1 MLETISDLLSSRR
14 IPQLDEVQMSALLHH
29 LFKTRE
35 RALRFQVAEV
45 VYRYDHD
52 HPNAQDVFLACT
64 LPSAQIAAQRKAA
77 KLFVYPSDWQTE
89 VMYDGAVGAA
99 IEMFRANRPLSPIP
113 NAFRRYLVSALSHG
127 MLRSYF
133 MREENRGIRPVA
145 DVRTVRSRKVVSPC
159 TAERE
164 LIAKELLEQVTN
176 WPYLRPPLRAMLQCI
191 AALGPDFALKEHAYT
206 ASGDPDKWKRE
217 WHRRP
222 ILDPDAIAE
231 AMGIPKQDVH
241 RYLCQARVILRQVF
255 NPDGRLFLIH

>member
-1 MLETISDLLSSRR
+1 MVETISELLNSKK
-14 IPQLDEVQMSALLHH
+14 IPPLDEVQMSGLLQH
-29 LFKTRE
+29 LFNTRK
-35 RALRFQVAEV
+35 RPLRFQVAEV
-45 VYRYDHD
+45 VFRYDHD
-52 HPNAQDVFLACT
+52 HPNAQDLFLACT

-77 KLFVYPSDWQTE
+77 RLFVYPSDWQIE
-89 VMYDGAVGAA
+89 VFYDGAVEGA
-99 IEMFRANRPLSPIP
+99 IGMFRANRPLTDVP
-113 NAFRRYLVSALSHG
+113 NAFRRYLVRAMSHG
-127 MLRSYF
+127 MLRAYF
-133 MREENRGIRPVA
+133 KREENRG
-145 DVRTVRSRKVVSPC
+145 VRSVGDVSAIRTRKTVVPN
-159 TAERE
+159 TIERE
-164 LIAKELLEQVTN
+164 VIAGELLEQVTN

-191 AALGPDFALKEHAYT
+191 AALGPDLALKEHAYT